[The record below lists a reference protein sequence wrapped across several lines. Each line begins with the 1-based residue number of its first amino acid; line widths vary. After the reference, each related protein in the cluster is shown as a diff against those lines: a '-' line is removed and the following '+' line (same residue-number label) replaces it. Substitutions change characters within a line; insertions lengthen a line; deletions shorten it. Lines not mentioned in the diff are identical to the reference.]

1 MQELN
6 KYYEENI
13 CPYCL
18 NCNKESC
25 KKNFTTKEINN
36 VKIIICQSYK
46 RKETQDDLDNKEKPE
61 EIYTLPARY
70 YVKNFK
76 EI

>member
-13 CPYCL
+13 CSYCSNFGKG
-18 NCNKESC
+18 NCS
-25 KKNFTTKEINN
+25 KNFTKKEANN
-36 VKIIICQSYK
+36 VKTIICQSYK
-46 RKETQDDLDNKEKPE
+46 KNTQDDLDNNEKPE
-61 EIYTLPARY
+61 EVYALPARY
-70 YVKNFK
+70 YIKNFK